1 MKQFITLSIFLLAG
15 VIGFAQGKSKEKNK
29 DKQKTDKTAQTTN
42 DNNNSN
48 NGQNSN
54 SSTNTQQ
61 NGNNKVRKNIPTK
74 VSSSFAGEYPNAVNA
89 TWTKNRGDWT
99 VVFGNG
105 VWRST
110 ATYHSN
116 GERVDTRTPIQRE
129 EAPRSVLDEILR
141 RYPKDSPK
149 EIIKVEKPKNP
160 NLFQVILEQAGKKRT
175 LVFDASGKLISEQ

>member
-15 VIGFAQGKSKEKNK
+15 LIGFAQGKSKEKTK
-29 DKQKTDKTAQTTN
+29 DKQKPDKTVQTTN
-42 DNNNSN
+42 GNNN
-48 NGQNSN
+48 QNKEQN
-54 SSTNTQQ
+54 PANTQQ
-61 NGNNKVRKNIPTK
+61 NGNSKVRKNIPTK
-74 VSSSFAGEYPNAVNA
+74 VGSAFAGDYPNAVNA

-105 VWRST
+105 LWRST

-129 EAPRSVLDEILR
+129 EAPRSILDEILR
-141 RYPKDSPK
+141 RYPKDNPK

-175 LVFDASGKLISEQ
+175 LVFDTNGKLISEQ